1 MPGRAD
7 RDRVAGM
14 RTFAL
19 VELGDDWAIDVFI
32 RSEDAFAALEDC
44 TSDEPIG

>member
-1 MPGRAD
+1 MPGRASGN
-7 RDRVAGM
+7 RLAGV
-14 RTFAL
+14 RAFAL

-44 TSDEPIG
+44 TVTSRIG